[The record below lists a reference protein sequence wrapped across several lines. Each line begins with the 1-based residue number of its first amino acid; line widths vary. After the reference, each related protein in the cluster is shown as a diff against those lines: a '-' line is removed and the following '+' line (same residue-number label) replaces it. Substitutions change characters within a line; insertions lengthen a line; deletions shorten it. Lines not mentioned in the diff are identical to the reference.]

1 MGSVVRWMTAT
12 RLIFG
17 ICGVGVLALTGWA
30 VQRGSF
36 PSHGQ
41 EITRSGNPLG
51 YWLSISAAATM
62 GLFFLVMTV
71 GL

>member
-1 MGSVVRWMTAT
+1 MTAA

-17 ICGVGVLALTGWA
+17 VGGVGVLALTGWA

-41 EITRSGNPLG
+41 EISRSKNPIG
-51 YWLSISAAATM
+51 FWLSVGAGATM
-62 GLFFLVMTV
+62 GVFFLVMTF
-71 GL
+71 GT